1 MNFQQLLSLFFLVFP
16 TVISS
21 LTCSDVEK
29 KSSGSLP
36 CTTVPN
42 CSTGK
47 TASLTANQLSNGLG
61 SSKASSAID
70 LCYTDS
76 SLNVKVLASKQ
87 AYYPADLYSSCNDN
101 VFLLDVVELFIGEC
115 TSSNSY
121 CNTVG
126 DTYCYSEI
134 DTSPYNKIFESGIY
148 TPYLNHTGIKN
159 YLIDCDS
166 SSIQHSV
173 TKKSTE
179 WTVELSIPWKVI
191 YNPQG
196 CPVPSKKAMENV
208 EQTVISHSLLMTP
221 VAGPG
226 SVFRANV
233 YRVNELTAVS
243 SSCSSSTCEYISW
256 TPTYSNPPAFH
267 EPKTFGYFIL
277 A

>member
-1 MNFQQLLSLFFLVFP
+1 MMKFLSFLFLVFP
-16 TVISS
+16 VLITS

-29 KSSGSLP
+29 RSSGSLP
-36 CTTVPN
+36 CTTIPN
-42 CSTGK
+42 CSTGQSV
-47 TASLTANQLSNGLG
+47 SLTANQLSNGLG

-70 LCYTDS
+70 LCYTES
-76 SLNVKVLASKQ
+76 SLDVKVLASKQ
-87 AYYPADLYSSCNDN
+87 TYFPPDLYSSCNDN

-121 CNTVG
+121 CNNAG

-134 DTSPYNKIFESGIY
+134 DTSPYNKIFESGIF

-159 YLIDCDS
+159 YLVDCDS
-166 SSIQHSV
+166 SNIKHSV
-173 TKKSTE
+173 TKKPSE
-179 WTVELSIPWKVI
+179 WTLQLSIPWKVI

-196 CPVPSKKAMENV
+196 CPVPTANKDLKKA
-208 EQTVISHSLLMTP
+208 P

-267 EPKTFGYFIL
+267 EPKKFGYFIL